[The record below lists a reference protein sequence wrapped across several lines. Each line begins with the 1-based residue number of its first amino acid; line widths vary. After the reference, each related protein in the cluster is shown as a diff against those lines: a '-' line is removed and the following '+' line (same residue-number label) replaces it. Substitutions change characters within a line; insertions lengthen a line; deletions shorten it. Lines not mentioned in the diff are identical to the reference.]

1 MIEARVLY
9 PRSRKK
15 AENSLVAQGLDRV
28 SKEEHVILQ
37 TTSVILVKIS
47 IEHKLIGVDGEP
59 KFFQT
64 RPCPVLYYNGA
75 LAPKA
80 GFAPRSWPVPALSCR
95 HERPFPSCKPFS

>member
-37 TTSVILVKIS
+37 TTSVKMVEIS
-47 IEHKLIGVDGEP
+47 IEHKLIGVD
-59 KFFQT
+59 
-64 RPCPVLYYNGA
+64 
-75 LAPKA
+75 
-80 GFAPRSWPVPALSCR
+80 
-95 HERPFPSCKPFS
+95 